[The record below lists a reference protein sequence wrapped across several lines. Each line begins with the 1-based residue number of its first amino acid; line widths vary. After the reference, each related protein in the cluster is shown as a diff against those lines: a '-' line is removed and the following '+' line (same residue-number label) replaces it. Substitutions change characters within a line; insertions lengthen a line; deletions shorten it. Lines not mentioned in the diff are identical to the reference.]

1 MDALVTAFVAAAL
14 GEWGDRTQ
22 LIVAMLAARSNRPG
36 RVLIG
41 LFLAALAASLAAAF
55 AGILIGSAITIR
67 AMTLMVALAL
77 LFAGVSGLIRRGEPS
92 GGSTRT
98 PLILAALILCLASQL
113 GDRTQFMTFALAG
126 RFNSPLLAAAGA
138 TAGIFATAL
147 PAALLGARLKA
158 VVPMRAI
165 RIGGA
170 VLFLLAGFFT
180 AINALQLT

>member
-1 MDALVTAFVAAAL
+1 MDALVTAFVAASL

-22 LIVAMLAARSNRPG
+22 LIVAMLAARSGRPG

-41 LFLAALAASLAAAF
+41 LFLAAVVSSLAAAY
-55 AGILIGSAITIR
+55 AGILIGSTITIR

-77 LFAGVSGLIRRGEPS
+77 LFAGVSGLIRRKEPS
-92 GGSTRT
+92 AGSTGV
-98 PLILAALILCLASQL
+98 PLILSAFVLCLAAEI

-126 RFNSPLLAAAGA
+126 RFNSPTLAAAGA

-147 PAALLGARLKA
+147 PAALLGDRLKT
-158 VVPMRAI
+158 VVPIRAI

-170 VLFLLAGFFT
+170 ALFLIAGFFT
-180 AINALQLT
+180 AINALQLA